1 MKGETVEVVE
11 EPTHTVANTYFHWM
25 KNNFHSLQTQTVVI
39 NGQQYQIVTPAA
51 TMEVAA
57 NNITT
62 LQMPLYL
69 HLFRGSLQQWLK
81 AVHLQPQVFSTQ
93 LIVAFQVFVSF
104 IQVENVLEFLRI
116 PHEDVD
122 QKSS

>member
-1 MKGETVEVVE
+1 
-11 EPTHTVANTYFHWM
+11 M

-57 NNITT
+57 NKITT

-81 AVHLQPQVFSTQ
+81 VVHLQPQVFSTQ
-93 LIVAFQVFVSF
+93 LIVAYQVLFPF
-104 IQVENVLEFLRI
+104 IQPENVLEFVEAGILK
-116 PHEDVD
+116 ET
-122 QKSS
+122 S

>member
-1 MKGETVEVVE
+1 
-11 EPTHTVANTYFHWM
+11 
-25 KNNFHSLQTQTVVI
+25 
-39 NGQQYQIVTPAA
+39 
-51 TMEVAA
+51 MEVAA
-57 NNITT
+57 NKITT

-104 IQVENVLEFLRI
+104 IQVENVLEFFMKMLI
-116 PHEDVD
+116 KNHL
-122 QKSS
+122 K